1 MCHGMSCRSR
11 ERLPA
16 ECARSSSE
24 KWSLALL
31 GTLRPMKKNELQ
43 HLLPPRQQ
51 IPFSADQKVVRRP
64 RPGRRELLARARS
77 PPIYGPNASLENFL
91 YRSER
96 FQEIFRSGI

>member
-1 MCHGMSCRSR
+1 MSCRSR

-31 GTLRPMKKNELQ
+31 GTLMRPMKKNELQ
-43 HLLPPRQQ
+43 QHSCCRRGSRFLSRR
-51 IPFSADQKVVRRP
+51 IKKSSAP
-64 RPGRRELLARARS
+64 AELLATSYLRTEFGS
-77 PPIYGPNASLENFL
+77 PENFL